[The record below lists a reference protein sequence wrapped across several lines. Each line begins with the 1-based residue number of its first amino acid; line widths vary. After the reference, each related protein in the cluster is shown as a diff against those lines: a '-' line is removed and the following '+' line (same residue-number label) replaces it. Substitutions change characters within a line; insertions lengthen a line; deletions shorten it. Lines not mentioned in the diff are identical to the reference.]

1 MSEICRPKFIVRHST
16 MAEHYEKEFAEF
28 NKRREQR
35 QVINEEVML
44 SYFLNINVEQVFYAK
59 DYNKISQK
67 KSNYSINFINFKRF
81 VLIINLPFSLI

>member
-44 SYFLNINVEQVFYAK
+44 SYFLNIKKKYLHSFINVEQVFYAT

-67 KSNYSINFINFKRF
+67 K
-81 VLIINLPFSLI
+81 